1 MSAYEDYLSKAG
13 LEEIED
19 YHQYFEISIG
29 RDGTPEHLFTKTEIE
44 TLMRNADDRHHNRL
58 VIDGNGYA
66 RIISDEER
74 AYLYPVYIEEWNAGN
89 NYVGKYSKLY
99 ALDDS
104 YKYCLYGWYRY
115 LITGRGQFI
124 DYLPERVDEAEL
136 IEQIK
141 EV

>member
-1 MSAYEDYLSKAG
+1 
-13 LEEIED
+13 
-19 YHQYFEISIG
+19 
-29 RDGTPEHLFTKTEIE
+29 
-44 TLMRNADDRHHNRL
+44 MRNADDRRHNRL

-74 AYLYPVYIEEWNAGN
+74 AYLYPVYIEEWNDGN

-99 ALDDS
+99 TLDDS